1 MATKKI
7 TASVT
12 LHVPDRGHI
21 PFTYDALGGRDGIY
35 KAKEVLPGTPVD
47 LDEDEAADL
56 IKRGLAEEVV
66 PEKPAPKASTAA

>member
-12 LHVPDRGHI
+12 LHVPDKGHT
-21 PFTYDALGGRDGIY
+21 PFTYDALGGREGVY
-35 KAKEVLPGTPVD
+35 KARQVAPGTPVD

-56 IKRGLAEEVV
+56 IARGLAEEIV
-66 PEKPAPKASTAA
+66 PEKPAAKAVPAA